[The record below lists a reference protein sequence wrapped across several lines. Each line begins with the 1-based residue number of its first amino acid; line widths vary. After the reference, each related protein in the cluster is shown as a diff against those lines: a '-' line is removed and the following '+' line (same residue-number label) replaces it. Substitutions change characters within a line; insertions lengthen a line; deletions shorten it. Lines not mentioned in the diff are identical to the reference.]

1 MGYNNIPYEVKGFA
15 REICDMAEDKLEWQK
30 LIKDQTLNDS
40 LSDINFTFD
49 LDDKSK
55 FLTWK
60 LKIYTQLCGK
70 DHPKHLLNMMY
81 KEYVRTHI
89 MDVWV
94 QMCSDIAHENIW
106 ELFLSRDEDNL
117 SDHARNLKFYYSY
130 VDEIVDR
137 KPSRRRNVVRFTDV
151 EIDLTSA
158 DGILETMK
166 QLIHSAVDIY
176 FDPPE
181 EIIDLITHQELISEK
196 DQFKCRLKGEL
207 FDLIED

>member
-1 MGYNNIPYEVKGFA
+1 MGYKNIPYEVKEFA
-15 REICDMAEDKLEWQK
+15 REIRDMADDKLEWRK
-30 LIKDQTLNDS
+30 LIRDQTLNDS
-40 LSDINFTFD
+40 LCDIDFSDD
-49 LDDKSK
+49 SEEKSK

-60 LKIYTQLCGK
+60 LKVYTQSCGK
-70 DHPKHLLNMMY
+70 DHPEHLLNMMY

-94 QMCSDIAHENIW
+94 RMCSDIALENIW
-106 ELFLSRDEDNL
+106 ELFLSQDKDNL

-130 VDEIVDR
+130 VDDIVDR
-137 KPSRRRNVVRFTDV
+137 KPSRRRNNVKFTDV